1 MSITITKRDGTKES
15 FNADKINRSLERAAK
30 GLDNVAGMVMQ
41 IASETNLTLY
51 EGIGTDDIDQA
62 TINAAVQNIK
72 EDIDYDKIATRL
84 LLKTVYR
91 KVIGGYDK
99 DSATDLARKHAEVFP
114 QYIRTGVAEN
124 RLHKNMIEKFEPRQT
139 RRRARCFARRA
150 FCLRRTRRASQSL
163 FAQKY

>member
-1 MSITITKRDGTKES
+1 
-15 FNADKINRSLERAAK
+15 
-30 GLDNVAGMVMQ
+30 MQ

-99 DSATDLARKHAEVFP
+99 VRRLTLPENAEVFP
-114 QYIRTGVAEN
+114 QIYSHGCRGKSSA
-124 RLHKNMIEKFEPRQT
+124 
-139 RRRARCFARRA
+139 
-150 FCLRRTRRASQSL
+150 
-163 FAQKY
+163 